1 MRTDTNTGAS
11 YSPVQAVDFDLATA
25 PRDRVRLASVV
36 AGLLTTIATLIV
48 LSVLGIAIG
57 LATFDANAPS
67 PIGLGAG
74 IWGGISALIAFGLGG
89 FVAARSAATASGPR
103 NGVLNGAIVWMAAVF
118 LIVLL
123 LGNGIG
129 TLLGVAGTVASTA
142 VTAAAPV
149 AAEAA
154 ANPNAVATAAVA
166 APAAGAAL
174 STTIQ
179 NVQEQ
184 ITPARIEQ
192 TAQDVSEGAWGAL
205 LSLGLSAA
213 ASLIGGAIG
222 SRADARMARDTNVS
236 VTRA

>member
-1 MRTDTNTGAS
+1 MRTEVNTGAG
-11 YSPVQAVDFDLATA
+11 YSPAQMVDLDLATA

-67 PIGLGAG
+67 PIGLGVG
-74 IWGGISALIAFGLGG
+74 IWGGISALISFGLGG
-89 FVAARSAATASGPR
+89 FVAARSSATASGPR
-103 NGVLNGAIVWMAAVF
+103 NGILNGAVVWMAALF

-129 TLLGVAGTVASTA
+129 SLLGVAGSVASTA

-149 AAEAA
+149 AAQAA
-154 ANPNAVATAAVA
+154 ANPVAVATAANA
-166 APAAGAAL
+166 APAAGSAV
-174 STTIQ
+174 STTVA
-179 NVQEQ
+179 NVKAQV
-184 ITPARIEQ
+184 TPARVEQ
-192 TAQDVSEGAWGAL
+192 TAQDVSKGAWGAL

-213 ASLIGGAIG
+213 ASLIGGALG
-222 SRADARMARDTNVS
+222 SRADERMVRGVNAQ
-236 VTRA
+236 A